1 MSRPGV
7 RLVRCPFQ
15 QWRSSTPFSSA
26 AADRRWRAQAS
37 EPRPESRTRPG
48 ARKKEKQEN
57 GAHARRTEI
66 RYCDVIENSWRGRI
80 TIGVKMVAASF
91 SARLPRG
98 VRRDRRENPRRQDDN
113 LPVQPRPRS
122 ENQPNRNRID
132 RFSKYRYFIAAPASR
147 LPSRSKT
154 VSILKTRPRQVQDS
168 RSVHDDTT

>member
-26 AADRRWRAQAS
+26 AVDRRWRAQAS
-37 EPRPESRTRPG
+37 EPHPESRTRPG

-57 GAHARRTEI
+57 GAHAQRTEI

-91 SARLPRG
+91 LSGSRTARLVDPARIRFPRVPG
-98 VRRDRRENPRRQDDN
+98 KRTGPFPSPSYERVPKINREKIESQH
-113 LPVQPRPRS
+113 RPTS
-122 ENQPNRNRID
+122 
-132 RFSKYRYFIAAPASR
+132 RFSIPVF
-147 LPSRSKT
+147 
-154 VSILKTRPRQVQDS
+154 
-168 RSVHDDTT
+168 